1 MRMTSCAERGEV
13 PWEIPRETP
22 GDGIELVADSSTRKA
37 RLTTHANT
45 FTSFF
50 LSDPLYAVDNALA

>member
-1 MRMTSCAERGEV
+1 MTPCAERGEV

-22 GDGIELVADSSTRKA
+22 GDGIELVVDSSSTRKA

-45 FTSFF
+45 ITSFF